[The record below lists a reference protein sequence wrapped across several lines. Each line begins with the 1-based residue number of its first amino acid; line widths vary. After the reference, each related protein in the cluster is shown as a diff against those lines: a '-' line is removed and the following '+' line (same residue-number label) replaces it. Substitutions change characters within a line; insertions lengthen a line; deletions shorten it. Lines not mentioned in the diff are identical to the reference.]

1 MRYITDRKRA
11 LGLGAAKSGTEHHWF
26 MIVSGVAL
34 VGLVLAFVLIFGRA
48 LGASHEEV
56 VATFSRPFPALV
68 ALLTI
73 WVGMLHFRKGAQ
85 TAIEDYS
92 RGVTQKI
99 LLIVNICISYTVM
112 AAGLYAVLRIAI

>member
-1 MRYITDRKRA
+1 MRYITDYKRA
-11 LGLGAAKSGTEHHWF
+11 VGLGAAKAGTEHHWF

-34 VGLVLAFVLIFGRA
+34 VVLVAAFVLIFGSA
-48 LGASHEEV
+48 LGSSHEEV

-92 RGVTQKI
+92 RGVTQKA
-99 LLIVNICISYTVM
+99 LLIVNICLSYTIM
-112 AAGLYAVLRIAI
+112 AAGLYAVIRIAI

>member
-1 MRYITDRKRA
+1 MRYITARKRA
-11 LGLGAAKSGTEHHWF
+11 LGLGSAKTGTEHHWF
-26 MIVSGVAL
+26 MIVSGIAL

-48 LGASHEEV
+48 LGSSHEEV
-56 VATFSRPFPALV
+56 VATFSRPFPAIV

-73 WVGMLHFRKGAQ
+73 WVGMAHFRKGAQ

-92 RGVTQKI
+92 RGITQKA
-99 LLIVNICISYTVM
+99 LLILTICVSYSVM

>member
-11 LGLGAAKSGTEHHWF
+11 LGLGSAKSGTEHHWF

-34 VGLVLAFVLIFGRA
+34 VGLVLAFVLIFGSA
-48 LGASHEEV
+48 LGASHEQV
-56 VATFSRPFPALV
+56 VETFSRPFPAVV

-73 WVGMLHFRKGAQ
+73 AVGMLHFRYGAQ

-92 RGVTQKI
+92 RGLTRKA
-99 LLIVNICISYTVM
+99 LLIANICVSYTVM
-112 AAGLYAVLRIAI
+112 AAGLYAVVRIAI

>member
-11 LGLGAAKSGTEHHWF
+11 LGLGSAKSGTEHHWF

-34 VGLVLAFVLIFGRA
+34 VGLMLAFVLIFGRA
-48 LGASHEEV
+48 LGSSHDEV
-56 VATFSRPFPALV
+56 LATFSRPFPALV
-68 ALLTI
+68 ALLTL

-92 RGVTQKI
+92 RGLTQKA
-99 LLIVNICISYTVM
+99 LLIVNICVSYAVM